1 MSIDKIDFNELY
13 KNQKQNSTFK
23 PKSVHDWNKKA
34 PSISKRIHKSIYNE
48 ELLNLMDFSE
58 CETFLDV
65 GCGVGNISLLVAD
78 KFKKVYALDFSKVM
92 LDEVEKEAKKRNID
106 NIQTIHLSWEESWE
120 SVPKADIV
128 LASRSM
134 EVSDMKDALN
144 KLNEK
149 ANKRV
154 YLTYKVGGSFISDDI
169 LNYIGK
175 QINKKPDFIYT
186 VNILYQMGVMPTLN
200 YIKSEGRKKQY
211 SDEDSFASSIIW
223 SIGELSEKQISLLK
237 EYYRLKLKNKEEE
250 ESDFVCWA
258 VIHWD
263 KKSAPCL

>member
-1 MSIDKIDFNELY
+1 MSIDKINFNKLY
-13 KNQKQNSTFK
+13 KKQKQNSTFK
-23 PKSVHDWNKKA
+23 PKSVHEWNKKA

-48 ELLNLMDFSE
+48 ELLKLIDFNG

-65 GCGVGNISLLVAD
+65 GCGVGNISLLIAD
-78 KFKKVYALDFSKVM
+78 KFKKVYALDFSEVM
-92 LDEVEKEAKKRNID
+92 LETVAKEAKKRNID
-106 NIQTIHLSWEESWE
+106 NIQTIHLSWEDEWKN
-120 SVPKADIV
+120 VPKADII

-134 EVSDMKDALN
+134 EVSDMKDALK

-169 LNYIGK
+169 LNFIGK

-186 VNILYQMGVMPTLN
+186 VNILYQMGIMPTIN

-211 SDEDSFASSIIW
+211 DNEDSFIKSIIW
-223 SIGELSEKQISLLK
+223 SLGELSQKQLLLLK
-237 EYYRLKLKNKEEE
+237 KYYHSKLKNKEKED
-250 ESDFVCWA
+250 SDFVCWA

>member
-1 MSIDKIDFNELY
+1 MSIDKIDFNKLY
-13 KNQKQNSTFK
+13 KKQKQNSTFK
-23 PKSVHDWNKKA
+23 PKSVDDWDKKA

-48 ELLNLMDFSE
+48 ELLNLMDFSG
-58 CETFLDV
+58 CETFLDI
-65 GCGVGNISLLVAD
+65 GCGVGNISLLIAD

-92 LDEVEKEAKKRNID
+92 LEAVENEAKYRNIN
-106 NIQTIHLSWEESWE
+106 NIETIHLSWEDSWE
-120 SVPKADIV
+120 NVPKADML

-134 EVSDMKDALN
+134 EVNDMKDALE

-149 ANKRV
+149 VNKRV

-186 VNILYQMGVMPTLN
+186 INILYQMGIKPTLN

-211 SDEDSFASSIIW
+211 IDEDSFVQSIIW
-223 SIGELSEKQISLLK
+223 SIGELSKKQISLLK
-237 EYYRLKLKNKEEE
+237 EYYHKKLKNKEEKDE
-250 ESDFVCWA
+250 DFVCWA

>member
-1 MSIDKIDFNELY
+1 MSIDKINFNELY

-23 PKSVHDWNKKA
+23 PKSVQEWDAKA
-34 PSISKRIHKSIYNE
+34 PSVSKRIHKSIYNE
-48 ELLNLMDFSE
+48 ELLGIMNFKD

-65 GCGVGNISLLVAD
+65 GCGVGNISLLVANR
-78 KFKKVYALDFSKVM
+78 FKKIYALDFSKEM
-92 LDEVEKEAKKRNID
+92 LKSLKNEAKKRDID
-106 NIQTIHLSWEESWE
+106 NIQTINLSWEDDWNN
-120 SVPKADIV
+120 VPSADIV

-134 EVSDMKDALN
+134 EVSDMKEALA

-149 ANKRV
+149 AKKRV

-169 LNYIGK
+169 LNFIGK

-186 VNILYQMGVMPTLN
+186 LNILYQMGIMPTLN

-211 SDEDSFASSIIW
+211 DSEESFIKSIVW
-223 SIGELSEKQISLLK
+223 SIGELSDTQIELLK
-237 EYYRLKLKNKEEE
+237 EYYHTKLRNEEE
-250 ESDFVCWA
+250 GSDFVCWA

-263 KKSAPCL
+263 KKSTPCL

>member
-34 PSISKRIHKSIYNE
+34 PTISKRIHKSIYNE
-48 ELLNLMDFSE
+48 ELLNLMDFSK

-78 KFKKVYALDFSKVM
+78 EFKKVYALDFSKVM
-92 LDEVEKEAKKRNID
+92 LNEVKNEAKKRNID
-106 NIQTIHLSWEESWE
+106 NIQTIHLSWEDDWS
-120 SVPKADIV
+120 SVPNADIV

-134 EVSDMKDALN
+134 EVSDMKEALIKLN
-144 KLNEK
+144 KK
-149 ANKRV
+149 ANKKV

-169 LNYIGK
+169 LKFIGK
-175 QINKKPDFIYT
+175 KINKKPDFIYT
-186 VNILYQMGVMPTLN
+186 LNILYQLGIMPTLN
-200 YIKSEGRKKQY
+200 YIKSEGKRKQY
-211 SDEDSFASSIIW
+211 DSEDSFVKSIVW
-223 SIGELSEKQISLLK
+223 SLGELNDNQIKLLR
-237 EYYRLKLKNKEEE
+237 EYYNTRLKNEKES
-250 ESDFVCWA
+250 SDFVCWA

>member
-13 KNQKQNSTFK
+13 KNQKQRSTFK
-23 PKSVHDWNKKA
+23 PKSVRDWDKKA
-34 PSISKRIHKSIYNE
+34 PSVSKRIHKSIYNE
-48 ELLNLMDFSE
+48 ELLDIIDFNG
-58 CETFLDV
+58 CKTFLDV
-65 GCGVGNISLLVAD
+65 GCGVGNISLLVA
-78 KFKKVYALDFSKVM
+78 KHFKKVYALDFSKEM
-92 LDEVEKEAKKRNID
+92 LKSLESEAKKRDIS
-106 NIQTIHLSWEESWE
+106 NIQTINLSWEDDWS
-120 SVPKADIV
+120 SVPSADIV

-134 EVSDMKDALN
+134 EVSDMKEALT

-169 LNYIGK
+169 LKFINK

-186 VNILYQMGVMPTLN
+186 LNILYQMGIMPTLN

-211 SDEDSFASSIIW
+211 DSEESFVKSIVW
-223 SIGELSEKQISLLK
+223 SLGELSNTQIKRLR
-237 EYYRLKLKNKEEE
+237 EYYHTKLKNEEE
-250 ESDFVCWA
+250 GSDFVCWA